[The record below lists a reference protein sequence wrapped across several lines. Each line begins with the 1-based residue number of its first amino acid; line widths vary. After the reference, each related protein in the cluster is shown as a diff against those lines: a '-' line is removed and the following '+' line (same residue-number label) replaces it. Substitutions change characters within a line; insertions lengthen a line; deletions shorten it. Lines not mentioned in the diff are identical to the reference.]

1 MGIFKGIRVCGL
13 ISVSRM
19 VEDLWLEVPSDFWAG
34 GSPVSHV
41 TLHVP
46 SRPRSVIWRGF
57 AGVIVKNVLRETSG
71 RVRGRHSGAN
81 YSCVLGYGF
90 SCFLSARGRVLM
102 VLDRAE
108 ETSGKP
114 ST

>member
-1 MGIFKGIRVCGL
+1 
-13 ISVSRM
+13 M

-41 TLHVP
+41 TLHLP
-46 SRPRSVIWRGF
+46 SRPRSVIWRDF
-57 AGVIVKNVLRETSG
+57 AGLIGKNGLRETSG
-71 RVRGRHSGAN
+71 RVRGRYSGAN
-81 YSCVLGYGF
+81 YSCALGYGF
-90 SCFLSARGRVLM
+90 SCLLSAGGNVLM
-102 VLDRAE
+102 VLDSAE